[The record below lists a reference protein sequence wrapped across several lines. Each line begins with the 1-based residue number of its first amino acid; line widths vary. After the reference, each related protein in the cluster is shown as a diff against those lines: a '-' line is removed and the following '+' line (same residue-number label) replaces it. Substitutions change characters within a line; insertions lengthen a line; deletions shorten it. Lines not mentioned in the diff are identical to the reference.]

1 MRKVI
6 PLLCLLCLPAHT
18 GCWRDGPFSRLF
30 NKPTAA
36 GNVSRADQK
45 RPTDWESS
53 VMAEWD
59 KERQDDKEW
68 QNLRSL
74 NKR

>member
-1 MRKVI
+1 MRKAI
-6 PLLCLLCLPAHT
+6 LLLCLLCLPAQI

-30 NKPTAA
+30 NKPNAA
-36 GNVSRADQK
+36 GNGSRADQK

-59 KERQDDKEW
+59 KERQGDKEW
-68 QNLRSL
+68 SDLRSL
-74 NKR
+74 HKR